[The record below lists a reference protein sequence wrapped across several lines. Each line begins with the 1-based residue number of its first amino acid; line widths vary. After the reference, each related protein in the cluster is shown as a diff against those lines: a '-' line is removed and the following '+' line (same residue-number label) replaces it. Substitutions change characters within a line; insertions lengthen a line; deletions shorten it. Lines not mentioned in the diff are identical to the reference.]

1 MAAQVSTHVTL
12 LRGLQAGDGSQAWS
26 EFLHRYGTLIRSV
39 AIRHGLQGA
48 DTDDVVQD
56 VLIGLSKALTK
67 FDYDP
72 ARARFRTFLQRI
84 VQRAVFQRFRQN
96 KSANRIEDV
105 EITAAAEQH
114 ADEIW
119 EADWRQYHVARAMH
133 AIEVEFSAQDR
144 AIFAAYVGEGRS
156 ASETAEALGV
166 SMDQVYQAK
175 SRILARLSAL
185 VAAQIDEEG

>member
-1 MAAQVSTHVTL
+1 MAAQISTHITL
-12 LRGLQAGDGSQAWS
+12 LRGLQAGDASHAWG
-26 EFLHRYGTLIRSV
+26 EFLHRYGGLIRSV
-39 AIRHGLQGA
+39 AVRHGLQAA
-48 DTDDVVQD
+48 DADDVVQE
-56 VLIGLSKALTK
+56 VLIGLSRAMTT
-67 FDYDP
+67 FEYDP

-84 VQRAVFQRFRQN
+84 VQRAVFNRFRQN

-119 EADWRQYHVARAMH
+119 EADWRQYHIARAMQ
-133 AIEVEFSAQDR
+133 AIEVEFSSKDR
-144 AIFAAYVGEGRS
+144 EIFAAYVGQTRS
-156 ASETAEALGV
+156 ATETAEALGV
-166 SMDQVYQAK
+166 SLDQVYQAK